1 MAVSP
6 AVFDELVRFW
16 QSKGVP
22 PCAEAQADGV
32 PCPTLGRQCETCG
45 AALEAMEAART
56 AGTTPPPE
64 PGR

>member
-16 QSKGVP
+16 HSKGVP

-45 AALEAMEAART
+45 MALEALAAARA
-56 AGTTPPPE
+56 AGLPRSQE